1 MKNGKRRLNKF
12 GYSDRLGNSVS
23 PYRFQGTE
31 NVENPR
37 RALVVVMEISSR
49 GLIGPKQLG

>member
-1 MKNGKRRLNKF
+1 MSVSARQ
-12 GYSDRLGNSVS
+12 SVS